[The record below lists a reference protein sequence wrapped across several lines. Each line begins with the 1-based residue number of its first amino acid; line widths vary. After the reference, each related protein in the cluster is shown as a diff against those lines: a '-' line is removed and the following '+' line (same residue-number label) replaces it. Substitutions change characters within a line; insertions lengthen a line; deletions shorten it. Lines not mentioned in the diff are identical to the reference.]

1 MGSVALRSAVSPTP
15 SVVLSILSVML
26 FGAAS
31 TLIFTI
37 PFMPDGVLMRM
48 LALPAATAFTVP
60 SALTLATFA
69 LEEAYVMLSSE
80 VAPSGAKCQ
89 PAMERVSPTPSVIS
103 VSAGTIP
110 VGGTAFTAAADT
122 SPGVRVVIS
131 EAGAGQTGAEDRL
144 QLWSAAISSSQ
155 SAKCLRG
162 VRAASS
168 A

>member
-1 MGSVALRSAVSPTP
+1 
-15 SVVLSILSVML
+15 ML

-69 LEEAYVMLSSE
+69 LEEVYVILSSE
-80 VAPSGAKCQ
+80 AAPSGAKCQ

-110 VGGTAFTAAADT
+110 VGGTAFTAAAAT

-131 EAGAGQTGAEDRL
+131 EVVGAGQMGAEDWL